1 MSLSLILSFTG
12 SKIVPN
18 VLIDITRLVYRRWIG
33 KLPTG
38 VDRVSLEYL
47 RHYAG
52 NSRAALSWGPFSS
65 VLSAADSARAFG
77 MLLDFGADGAGEVRR
92 LIAKA
97 CLVGWRNPDIA
108 GSFMFNTGHLGL
120 EHKHYAAMLRHRGA
134 RPVFMVHDLIPLTH
148 PEYCRPGERE
158 HHLVRMRNA
167 VTMGHGI
174 IANSQDTLDVLTHF
188 VDSNGLQMPPTVVAP
203 LAPGLPNVAP
213 GARPLP
219 HPYFVMLSTIEPRK
233 NHWLLLQLWRR
244 LVERL
249 GDAAPHLVVIGQ
261 RGWECENVV
270 DLLERCEPLRGFV
283 HEHSACSDAEL
294 VTFLAHAQALLFPS
308 FVEGFGLPLIE
319 ALSLGVPA
327 IASDLA
333 VFREFAGTV
342 PEYVDPLDGARW
354 MALIEDY
361 AKPQSTSRAA
371 QLDRLVSFRP
381 PTWAQ
386 HMQKVDEF
394 LVLLGREDKQK
405 KMGYPD
411 LTVGKGWF

>member
-1 MSLSLILSFTG
+1 M
-12 SKIVPN
+12 PD
-18 VLIDITRLVYRRWIG
+18 VLIDITRLIYRRWIR

-52 NSRAALSWGPFSS
+52 TAKAVLNWGPFGS
-65 VLSAADSARAFG
+65 VLSAADSERAFG
-77 MLLDFGADGAGEVRR
+77 MLLDPVADGAGEVRR

-97 CLVGWRNPDIA
+97 CVAGWWDSTIA

-120 EHKHYAAMLRHRGA
+120 EHKRYAAMLRHRGV

-158 HHLVRMRNA
+158 HHRVRMHNA
-167 VTMGHGI
+167 VSMGHGI
-174 IANSQDTLDVLTHF
+174 IVNSQDTLATLVRF
-188 VDSNGLQMPPTVVAP
+188 VDSSGLHMLPAIVAP
-203 LAPGLPNVAP
+203 LAPGLPKLSHA
-213 GARPLP
+213 ARPLP
-219 HPYFVMLSTIEPRK
+219 RPYFVVLSTIEPRK
-233 NHWLLLQLWRR
+233 NHLLLLQIWRR

-261 RGWECENVV
+261 HGWECENVI
-270 DLLERCEPLRGFV
+270 DLLERCEQLKGFV

-308 FVEGFGLPLIE
+308 FVEGFGLPLVE

-327 IASDLA
+327 IASDIA
-333 VFREFAGTV
+333 VFREFAGEV
-342 PEYVDPLDGARW
+342 PDYADPLDGARW

-361 AKPQSTSRAA
+361 AKPQSTFRAA
-371 QLDRLVSFRP
+371 QMDRLMSFRSP
-381 PTWAQ
+381 SWGQ
-386 HMQKVDEF
+386 HMAKVDEF
-394 LVLLGREDKQK
+394 LAMLESGACSTGQSRR
-405 KMGYPD
+405 P
-411 LTVGKGWF
+411 